1 LGTYGEDF
9 AGFDEWRRKL
19 YELTPYI
26 DAQVEDIY
34 SRGADLMVQTAQSL
48 CPVEADAPFRR
59 PPGTLRDSIRKDIG
73 QDGDRTV
80 TRVLEGDSTA
90 FYGTFVEFGRGV
102 AYKTASGRR
111 RRARRTRSAVPP
123 HPHYFPAY
131 EVAKTWIFEQLA
143 AIQPA
148 PEQLSRASKIYHA
161 LTFPLSFLRAAREL

>member
-1 LGTYGEDF
+1 
-9 AGFDEWRRKL
+9 
-19 YELTPYI
+19 
-26 DAQVEDIY
+26 
-34 SRGADLMVQTAQSL
+34 
-48 CPVEADAPFRR
+48 
-59 PPGTLRDSIRKDIG
+59 
-73 QDGDRTV
+73 
-80 TRVLEGDSTA
+80 VLEGDSAA
-90 FYGTFVEFGRGV
+90 FYGTFVEFGTRAGIRGV

-131 EVAKTWIFEQLA
+131 EVAKKWIFEQLA